1 MERYKDKNLSPEER
15 AKDLLSK
22 MTLEEKLL
30 QMNTFRWDVDQIY
43 QDIKDGKDVPVCGA
57 IFGDVKDIEKLRVVQ
72 DYCIEK
78 TGIPALCVHDAIRG
92 IGNKKGTVF
101 PQCAGLGGSF
111 DTDTV
116 REMANVIGREA
127 RAIGIRQLYGP
138 DIDIS
143 RDPRWGRVQESYGE
157 DTYVAGEMG
166 KAFVEGLQ
174 KNDVGATAKH
184 FIAYGLPEGGIN
196 LAPAHIGERE
206 IREVMLEPF
215 KKCIDAGVLS
225 VMPAYNEIDGV
236 PVHASKKYL
245 RDILRGELG
254 FDGMVISDY
263 GGVEMLDYFHQSAD
277 GKLGAGKAALEAGV
291 DMEALAVYGYGK
303 ELREAIERK
312 EIDEKLVDESAL
324 RVLIFKFKLGIF
336 DEPYAIA
343 ENIEKIHSQDAVE
356 LALKMDE
363 ESTLLLENDGI
374 LPLTKEK
381 AGKVAVIGNNAK
393 GTFLGDYITHREFCV
408 SFYDGILNRLGE
420 ENVLYARG
428 CNTISGSEEMVQEA
442 VETAKK
448 ADTIFLA
455 LGDGAGNGGG
465 VPGLDGEPHKEITCS
480 EGYDTHDL
488 KLTKWQ
494 QRLFDE
500 ITKLKK
506 PTVLV
511 LYGGRPFAIADDVAK
526 VNAFMFSWGGGE
538 QTGTAMARLI
548 FGDVTPSAKLSVS
561 FPQSVGH
568 LPCYYNHKGS
578 ARGRWYKKPGSYE
591 QPGRDYILSSPEP
604 WYPFGYGLSY
614 TTLEY
619 SDLKAESLG
628 DCKVKV
634 NVTVENKG
642 NYEINESVLLFV
654 SAVRCP
660 VTPFVKQL
668 RNFTKVNLKPNDK
681 KTVEFI
687 LDKDD
692 FSYVNFDYK
701 REVCHGKHIITVDNL
716 KCEVEV

>member
-1 MERYKDKNLSPEER
+1 MELYKDKNLSPEER
-15 AKDLLSK
+15 ARDLLSR
-22 MTLEEKLL
+22 MTLKEKLL
-30 QMNTFRWDVDQIY
+30 QMNTFRWDTDQIY
-43 QDIKDGKDVPVCGA
+43 KDIKDGKDVPVCGA
-57 IFGDVKDIEKLRVVQ
+57 VFGDVNDIDKLKAVQ

-78 TGIPALCVHDAIRG
+78 TGIPALIVRDGIRG
-92 IGNKKGTVF
+92 FKNGTVF

-111 DTDTV
+111 DTDSV
-116 REMANVIGREA
+116 RKMADIMGREA
-127 RAIGIRQLYGP
+127 RAVGIRQLYGP
-138 DIDIS
+138 DVDIP
-143 RDPRWGRVQESYGE
+143 REPRWGRVQESYGE
-157 DTYVAGEMG
+157 DPYVNGEMG
-166 KAFVEGLQ
+166 KAVVQGLQ
-174 KNDVGATAKH
+174 KNEVGATAKH
-184 FIAYGLPEGGIN
+184 FVAYGVSEGGIN
-196 LAPAHIGERE
+196 LAPAHVGERE
-206 IREVMLEPF
+206 VREVMLEPF
-215 KKCIDAGVLS
+215 KKCIEAGVMS

-263 GGVEMLDYFHQSAD
+263 GGIEMLDYFHQVAD
-277 GKLGAGKAALEAGV
+277 GKLEAGKFALEAGV
-291 DMEALAVYGYGK
+291 DMEALAIYGYGK
-303 ELREAIERK
+303 ELEEAIERK

-336 DEPYAIA
+336 DNPYAIR
-343 ENIEKIHSQDAVE
+343 ENIEKAHSKEAVE
-356 LALKMDE
+356 LSLKMEE

-393 GTFLGDYITHREFCV
+393 DTFLGDYIDHTKYCI
-408 SFYDGILNRLGE
+408 SFYDGILERLGE

-428 CNTISGSEEMVQEA
+428 CNAISGNEEMICEA

-448 ADTIFLA
+448 ADTVFLV

-488 KLTKWQ
+488 RFTRWQ
-494 QRLFDE
+494 QKLFDE

-506 PTVLV
+506 PTVLI
-511 LYGGRPFAIADDVAK
+511 LYGGRPFAIAEDVAK

-568 LPCYYNHKGS
+568 LPCYYNYKGS
-578 ARGRWYKKPGSYE
+578 ARGRWYKNPGSYE
-591 QPGRDYILSSPEP
+591 HPGRDYILSSPDP
-604 WYPFGYGLSY
+604 WYSFGYGLSY
-614 TTLEY
+614 TKLEY

-634 NVTVENKG
+634 SVTVENKG
-642 NYEINESVLLFV
+642 DYEINESVLLFV
-654 SAVRCP
+654 STVRCP
-660 VTPFVKQL
+660 VTPFVKRL
-668 RNFTKVNLKPNDK
+668 RNFRKVNLKPSDK
-681 KTVEFI
+681 KTVEFM
-687 LDKDD
+687 LDSEA
-692 FSYVNFDYK
+692 FSYVDFDYK
-701 REVCHGKHIITVDNL
+701 TAVCHGKHRIMIDKL
-716 KCEVEV
+716 ECEVEV

>member
-1 MERYKDKNLSPEER
+1 MELYKDKNLSPEER
-15 AKDLLSK
+15 ARDLLSK
-22 MTLEEKLL
+22 MTLKEKLL
-30 QMNTFRWDVDQIY
+30 QMNTFRWKIDQIY

-57 IFGDVKDIEKLRVVQ
+57 IFSDVNDIDKLKEVQ

-78 TGIPALCVHDAIRG
+78 TGIPALIVRDGIRG
-92 IGNKKGTVF
+92 VGNGTVF

-111 DTDTV
+111 DTDAV
-116 REMANVIGREA
+116 RRMADIMGKEA
-127 RAIGIRQLYGP
+127 RAVGIRQLYGP

-143 RDPRWGRVQESYGE
+143 REPRWGRVQESYGE
-157 DTYVAGEMG
+157 DPYVAGEMG

-174 KNDVGATAKH
+174 KNEIGATAKH
-184 FIAYGLPEGGIN
+184 FVAYGVSEGGIN
-196 LAPAHIGERE
+196 LAPAHVGERE
-206 IREVMLEPF
+206 VREVMLEPF

-263 GGVEMLDYFHQSAD
+263 GGIEMLDCFHQVAD
-277 GKLGAGKAALEAGV
+277 GKLEAGKFALEAGV
-291 DMEALAVYGYGK
+291 DMEALAIYGYGK
-303 ELREAIERK
+303 ELEEAIARK

-336 DEPYAIA
+336 DNPYAIR
-343 ENIEKIHSQDAVE
+343 ENIEKRHSKEAVE
-356 LALKMDE
+356 LSLKMDE

-393 GTFLGDYITHREFCV
+393 DTFLGDYIGHTKYCI
-408 SFYDGILNRLGE
+408 SFYDGILEKLGE

-428 CNTISGSEEMVQEA
+428 CNAISGNEEMICEA

-448 ADTIFLA
+448 ADTVFLV
-455 LGDGAGNGGG
+455 LGDGAGTGGG

-488 KLTKWQ
+488 RFTKWQ
-494 QRLFDE
+494 QKLFNE

-506 PTVLV
+506 PTVLI
-511 LYGGRPFAIADDVAK
+511 LYGGRPFAIAEDVAK

-548 FGDVTPSAKLSVS
+548 FGDITPSAKLSVS

-591 QPGRDYILSSPEP
+591 QPGRDYILSSPDP
-604 WYPFGYGLSY
+604 WYSFGYGLSY
-614 TTLEY
+614 TKLEY

-634 NVTVENKG
+634 SVTVENEG
-642 NYEINESVLLFV
+642 DYEINESVLLFV

-668 RNFTKVNLKPNDK
+668 RNFRKVNLKPSDK
-681 KTVEFI
+681 KTVEFM
-687 LDKDD
+687 LDCED
-692 FSYVNFDYK
+692 FSYVDFDYK
-701 REVCHGKHIITVDNL
+701 RVVCHGKHRIMIEKL
-716 KCEVEV
+716 ECEVDV

>member
-1 MERYKDKNLSPEER
+1 MELYKDKSLSPEER
-15 AKDLLSK
+15 ARDLLSR
-22 MTLEEKLL
+22 MTLKEKLL
-30 QMNTFRWDVDQIY
+30 QMNTFPWKLDQIY
-43 QDIKDGKDVPVCGA
+43 KDIQDGKDVPVCGA
-57 IFGDVKDIEKLRVVQ
+57 VFGNINDIDKLKAVQ

-78 TGIPALCVHDAIRG
+78 TGIPALFARDGIRSF
-92 IGNKKGTVF
+92 INGTVF
-101 PQCAGLGGSF
+101 PHCAGLGGSF
-111 DTDTV
+111 DTDAV
-116 REMANVIGREA
+116 GKMADIMGMEA
-127 RAIGIRQLYGP
+127 RAVGIRQLYGP
-138 DIDIS
+138 DVDIP

-157 DTYVAGEMG
+157 DPYVNGEMG
-166 KAFVEGLQ
+166 KAVVEGLQ
-174 KNDVGATAKH
+174 KNEVGATVKH
-184 FIAYGLPEGGIN
+184 FIAYGVPEGGIN

-215 KKCIDAGVLS
+215 KKCIEAGVLS

-263 GGVEMLDYFHQSAD
+263 GAIEMLDNFHQVAD
-277 GKLGAGKAALEAGV
+277 GKLEAGKFALEAGV
-291 DMEALAVYGYGK
+291 DMEALAIYGYGK
-303 ELREAIERK
+303 ELEEAIERK

-336 DEPYAIA
+336 DNPYAIR
-343 ENIEKIHSQDAVE
+343 ENIEKTHSKEAVE
-356 LALKMDE
+356 LSLKMEE

-374 LPLTKEK
+374 LPLTEER

-393 GTFLGDYITHREFCV
+393 DTFLGDYTNHTKYCI
-408 SFYDGILNRLGE
+408 SFYDGILERLGE

-428 CNTISGSEEMVQEA
+428 CNPISGNEEMICEA

-448 ADTIFLA
+448 ADTVFLV
-455 LGDGAGNGGG
+455 LGDCAGSGGG
-465 VPGLDGEPHKEITCS
+465 VPGLDGEPHREITCS

-488 KLTKWQ
+488 RFTKWQ
-494 QRLFDE
+494 QKLFDE

-511 LYGGRPFAIADDVAK
+511 LYGGRPFAIAEDVAK

-538 QTGTAMARLI
+538 QTGIAMARLI

-568 LPCYYNHKGS
+568 VPCYYNYKGS
-578 ARGRWYKKPGSYE
+578 ARGRCYKRPGSYE
-591 QPGRDYILSSPEP
+591 KPGRDYILSSPDP

-614 TTLEY
+614 TKLEY

-634 NVTVENKG
+634 SVTVENKG
-642 NYEINESVLLFV
+642 DYEINESVLLFV

-660 VTPFVKQL
+660 VTPFVKRL
-668 RNFTKVNLKPNDK
+668 RNFRKVNLKPGDR
-681 KTVEFI
+681 KTVEFM
-687 LDKDD
+687 LDSEA
-692 FSYVNFDYK
+692 FSYVDFDYK
-701 REVCHGKHIITVDNL
+701 TAVCHGKHRIMIDKL
-716 KCEVEV
+716 ECEVDV